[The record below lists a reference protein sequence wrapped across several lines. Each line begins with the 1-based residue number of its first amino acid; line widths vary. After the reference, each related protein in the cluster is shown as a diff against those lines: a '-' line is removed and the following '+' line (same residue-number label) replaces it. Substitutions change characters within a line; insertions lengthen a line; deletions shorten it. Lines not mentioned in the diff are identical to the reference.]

1 MARAVANT
9 AIALAAMIQMLDM
22 VCYVALCNN
31 SSALD
36 ESGTR
41 ILSEGAAPDPAE
53 CSILLR

>member
-1 MARAVANT
+1 MTRAVANT

-22 VCYVALCNN
+22 FRYVAPCNN
-31 SSALD
+31 SSAAD

-41 ILSEGAAPDPAE
+41 ALSKGAAGIERE